1 MAKVFKWRIKEQ
13 FFHQMKSGLKDL
25 EVRVGY
31 EPIKKVRRG
40 DAIQFERH
48 GNDTFSVKDIR
59 KYESFYQMLSIED
72 AGRILPNSDAETV
85 LKTLRRIYP
94 REKEQLGV
102 YVFCLALDDRKKERK
117 YVFGSQLLAEGK
129 YQDLSRLIFDSYRIT
144 DWISSDYPDHFN
156 HYYGKYVPG
165 LLNGEREIISCYI
178 DGKIVGTAFM
188 KKEPEEKKLSTLFVS
203 EAFRGQKIAS
213 ELLRYSFSWLG
224 TSRPVA
230 TIADFKL
237 DQFEPIIRQYHWA
250 VTRVL
255 DLGYYNSHSREYVFN
270 E

>member
-1 MAKVFKWRIKEQ
+1 MAKIFRWRIKEQ
-13 FFHQMKSGLKDL
+13 FFPQMKSGLKNL

-31 EPIKKVRRG
+31 ESIKKVHRG
-40 DAIQFERH
+40 DIIQFERH
-48 GNDTFSVKDIR
+48 ENDKFVVKDVR
-59 KYESFYQMLSIED
+59 KYKDFYQMLSIED
-72 AGRILPNSDAETV
+72 AECILPGSDAEMV

-94 REKEQLGV
+94 RDKEQLGV
-102 YVFCLALDDRKKERK
+102 YVFCLSLDNRKVERK
-117 YVFGSQLLAEGK
+117 YVFGSQLLADGK
-129 YQDLSRLIFDSYRIT
+129 HQELSRLIFDSYKLT
-144 DWISSDYPDHFN
+144 DWISKDYPNHFN

-188 KKEPEEKKLSTLFVS
+188 KKDSKEKKLSTLFVLES
-203 EAFRGQKIAS
+203 FRGQKIAS
-213 ELLRYSFSWLG
+213 ELLRYGFSWLG

-237 DQFEPIIRQYHWA
+237 EQFKAIIQQYHWE
-250 VTRVL
+250 VSRVL
-255 DLGYYNSHSREYVFN
+255 DMGYYNSHSREYVFN